1 MHNPFKAHKN
11 EHIDTND
18 AMTQL
23 FWAIDALEISVR
35 ELREEVDY
43 MIDFLDTDD

>member
-1 MHNPFKAHKN
+1 MHNPFTRHKT
-11 EHIDTND
+11 EHVNTADNLTYL
-18 AMTQL
+18 A
-23 FWAIDALEISVR
+23 WAIDDLNIAVR

>member
-1 MHNPFKAHKN
+1 MHNPFTRHKL
-11 EHIDTND
+11 EHINTDDSMNN
-18 AMTQL
+18 L
-23 FWAIDALEISVR
+23 FWAIDALEHSVR